1 MMHYV
6 IADVHGCYDLYLK
19 MLEKIGFSDNDTL
32 YFLGDA
38 IDRGPDGIKVLL
50 DMMERKN
57 VVPFWG
63 NHEDMFYRVVS
74 SIGQELTLDERIDV
88 EGTMIGWTE
97 FNGGEPTWEA
107 WCALSDDQQHALLAY
122 LETFM
127 LYEELEVNGRRF
139 LLAHAGLGKYAEH
152 KTPDD
157 CTDEEMI
164 WERMDYDKVYWPHV
178 YLVTGHTPTGYIDPA
193 YANRIIQKNNH
204 IAIDCGAVFGG
215 TLGCICLETLE
226 EFYVSRTD

>member
-1 MMHYV
+1 MHYV

-50 DMMERKN
+50 DMMARKN

-74 SIGQELTLDERIDV
+74 SIGKELTLDERIDV

-139 LLAHAGLGKYAEH
+139 LLAHAGLGKYAER

-157 CTDEEMI
+157 CSDEEMI

>member
-1 MMHYV
+1 
-6 IADVHGCYDLYLK
+6 
-19 MLEKIGFSDNDTL
+19 
-32 YFLGDA
+32 
-38 IDRGPDGIKVLL
+38 
-50 DMMERKN
+50 
-57 VVPFWG
+57 
-63 NHEDMFYRVVS
+63 
-74 SIGQELTLDERIDV
+74 
-88 EGTMIGWTE
+88 MIGWTE

-122 LETFM
+122 LEAFM

-139 LLAHAGLGKYAEH
+139 LLAHAGLGKYAER

-157 CTDEEMI
+157 CSDEEMI

-226 EFYVSRTD
+226 EFYVC